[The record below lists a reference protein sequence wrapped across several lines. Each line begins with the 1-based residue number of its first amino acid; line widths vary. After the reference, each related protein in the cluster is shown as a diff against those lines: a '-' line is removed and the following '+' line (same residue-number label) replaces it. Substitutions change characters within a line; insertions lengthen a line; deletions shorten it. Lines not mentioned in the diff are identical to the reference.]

1 MGDEEYSKLMFPEF
15 QQRPTLK
22 DGGAI
27 YELDMRGG
35 GESSGPGTGMSDDV
49 PAMLSD
55 GEFVMTKQSVAGIG
69 DGDHEKGI
77 EYLYAMMNENENKAQ
92 QMGVG
97 RA

>member
-1 MGDEEYSKLMFPEF
+1 MVAG
-15 QQRPTLK
+15 
-22 DGGAI
+22 GGAI

-35 GESSGPGTGMSDDV
+35 GESEGPGNGVSDDI

-55 GEFVMTKQSVAGIG
+55 GEFVMTKQSVMGMG

-77 EYLYAMMNENENKAQ
+77 QTLYAMMDRNENKAQ
-92 QMGVG
+92 QMGIG